1 MFWLVG
7 GEYRGHLGWYMK
19 VVDLL
24 YNSSDLGVICRSRS
38 SLCVNRHI
46 AYRWTTFVFVYTWCT
61 ISGVRATLG
70 LSKVCQCPRPIT
82 YALSINTSS
91 HHQILVPLLVHSI
104 VMFKVLID
112 HVIILLMLLPWPMPF
127 DPLCINHSHIS
138 APVQVHVRVPGV
150 FSCVYFAHYPG
161 RSLNCHWCISFL
173 LWSIFFFSLF
183 SPIFEFQY
191 QLGLISFDLLWSL
204 WLSQFQF
211 VDLIACLFN
220 PYLVL
225 DCCSLG

>member
-1 MFWLVG
+1 MN
-7 GEYRGHLGWYMK
+7 HLCLCLYM
-19 VVDLL
+19 VYHHGSACDT
-24 YNSSDLGVICRSRS
+24 RS
-38 SLCVNRHI
+38 
-46 AYRWTTFVFVYTWCT
+46 AK
-61 ISGVRATLG
+61 G
-70 LSKVCQCPRPIT
+70 LSVPGGHWRIFRPIT

-220 PYLVL
+220 PYLFL